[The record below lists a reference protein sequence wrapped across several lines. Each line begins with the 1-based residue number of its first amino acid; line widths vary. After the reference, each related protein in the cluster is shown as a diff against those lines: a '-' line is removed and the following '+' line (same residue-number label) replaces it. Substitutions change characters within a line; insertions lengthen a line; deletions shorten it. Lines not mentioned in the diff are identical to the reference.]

1 MAVSLWTRT
10 HQRRTEM
17 SPEGMSAGR
26 PEGELP
32 VSSSERHCSGR
43 SMLGWPCW
51 GGRCPPPPHWEP
63 AFPPQSS
70 QTEKPGARGVH
81 MPKVDGNQWEAV
93 SCLQRWKK
101 DFSKPDRPSISQS
114 LPVPEELSPHLCE
127 QPADLTLAEQVGAAG
142 RERGVHSSSMC
153 LDDLHTHETHG
164 QSAPMPGEEGLW
176 SPVRQHF
183 IIPTMYVHSVFP
195 KVWTNYQL
203 YLWAFPPST
212 TEQKWTLSPI
222 SSELLEE
229 EWDALFLRQSAVDVL
244 DKPADL
250 SCGVS
255 HVSGGRLNP
264 DPRPRCHEHFPCW
277 DSKKGVR
284 HCQLVP
290 GARSTAFK
298 KLYS

>member
-1 MAVSLWTRT
+1 MTVPASLR
-10 HQRRTEM
+10 
-17 SPEGMSAGR
+17 A
-26 PEGELP
+26 
-32 VSSSERHCSGR
+32 
-43 SMLGWPCW
+43 
-51 GGRCPPPPHWEP
+51 
-63 AFPPQSS
+63 
-70 QTEKPGARGVH
+70 
-81 MPKVDGNQWEAV
+81 
-93 SCLQRWKK
+93 
-101 DFSKPDRPSISQS
+101 SQS
-114 LPVPEELSPHLCE
+114 QKSWALTCVNSPLTWLSQSRWVQRVENVGSTAPPCVWMICTHMRPTVSQLP
-127 QPADLTLAEQVGAAG
+127 
-142 RERGVHSSSMC
+142 R
-153 LDDLHTHETHG
+153 
-164 QSAPMPGEEGLW
+164 PGKRDLW

-183 IIPTMYVHSVFP
+183 MRPTTYVHSVFP

-212 TEQKWTLSPI
+212 TQQKWTLSPI

-264 DPRPRCHEHFPCW
+264 NPHPRCHEHFPCW